1 MVLTVNKSIIGH
13 IVCFYY
19 VRPIILHMEQHWH
32 YFYYTSITI
41 CLLKDCEKKNHG
53 TLLRLEEFLLKKLI
67 RHPQTRRVFLCW
79 CTADHATM
87 RPPLA
92 HSPHEQWLNDYIN
105 SERYELMT
113 MNIMIKLKK
122 VNKLYHF
129 FFSKVKV
136 NRFKWWMFW
145 V

>member
-13 IVCFYY
+13 IVCLYY
-19 VRPIILHMEQHWH
+19 VRPIILHMGQPP
-32 YFYYTSITI
+32 I
-41 CLLKDCEKKNHG
+41 LLLLYINHNMSPQRLWKKNHG

-129 FFSKVKV
+129 FFQ
-136 NRFKWWMFW
+136 R
-145 V
+145 